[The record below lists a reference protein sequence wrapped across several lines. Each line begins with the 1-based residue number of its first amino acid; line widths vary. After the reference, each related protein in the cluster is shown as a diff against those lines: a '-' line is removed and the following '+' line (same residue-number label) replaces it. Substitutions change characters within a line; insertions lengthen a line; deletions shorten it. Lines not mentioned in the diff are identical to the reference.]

1 VEVLR
6 SGQPGMDAG
15 LAAPGHG
22 WPIAAGPRSRTGAR
36 VCRALARH
44 RTSGAQALGYLALF
58 QVTRRK
64 GGTNSRRYPSNGYV
78 HHQKTRHQTHSLR
91 EQARSHKGT
100 GYIRRTTPLTAFSGN
115 STTAVTRIIRPTP
128 NNHRDPSRNS
138 RCIRLLKTRQMAN
151 LRAFYDPIVTGL
163 SDETQY
169 LDL

>member
-1 VEVLR
+1 
-6 SGQPGMDAG
+6 MDAG

-22 WPIAAGPRSRTGAR
+22 WPMAAGPRSRAGAR

-78 HHQKTRHQTHSLR
+78 HHQKTYRLTHSLR

-100 GYIRRTTPLTAFSGN
+100 GYIRRTAFSGN
-115 STTAVTRIIRPTP
+115 STTAMTRIIQPTS
-128 NNHRDPSRNS
+128 NNHRDPPRNS
-138 RCIRLLKTRQMAN
+138 RCIRLLKTRQTVSYTH
-151 LRAFYDPIVTGL
+151 LTLPTTPYV
-163 SDETQY
+163 
-169 LDL
+169 